1 MRNKDTSI
9 GGFADYARN
18 VNKYKKNQRS
28 YQERMEY
35 VKALFEVHSHPLPH
49 TFTSHYYNYTLN
61 ESLKI
66 QLKHSISLLK

>member
-35 VKALFEVHSHPLPH
+35 VKGLFEVRGHR
-49 TFTSHYYNYTLN
+49 
-61 ESLKI
+61 SLRFHAIKTARN
-66 QLKHSISLLK
+66 

>member
-18 VNKYKKNQRS
+18 VTKYKKNQRS

-35 VKALFEVHSHPLPH
+35 IKALFEVCK
-49 TFTSHYYNYTLN
+49 TCT
-61 ESLKI
+61 I
-66 QLKHSISLLK
+66 C